1 MKNNFL
7 IYFQVSK
14 TLLVKKHVSVTIVKL
29 KFTYEQNRAN
39 YYY

>member
-7 IYFQVSK
+7 LYLEVSK
-14 TLLVKKHVSVTIVKL
+14 TLLVKKDLSLTIFKL